1 MPVKP
6 NREYRIAAPFRA
18 VEGEEYRVEGYAST
32 FTPYVMYE
40 IEGETYSERI
50 ERGAFENADM
60 RDVIMQFDH
69 EGMVFARRSNDS
81 LKLDVDEHGLHV
93 VADLSRTADARNLY
107 EAISTGMVTQMSF
120 AFTVAADYFDR
131 DTRTRVI
138 TAIKRVYDVSA
149 VSIPANPDTE
159 ISARSYFNGVIEME
173 RAERLEAEK
182 RERQKRKIKILT
194 EVNRNV

>member
-18 VEGEEYRVEGYAST
+18 VEGEEFRVEGYAST

-40 IEGETYSERI
+40 IDGVAYSERI
-50 ERGAFENADM
+50 ERGAFDNADM

-81 LKLDVDEHGLHV
+81 LQLDIDEHGLHI

-120 AFTVAADYFDR
+120 AFTVAADYFDK

-159 ISARSYFNGVIEME
+159 ISARSYFNGVIEKE

>member
-149 VSIPANPDTE
+149 VSIPANPDTG
-159 ISARSYFNGVIEME
+159 IAARSYFNGVIEME

>member
-6 NREYRIAAPFRA
+6 DREYRIAAPFRA

-159 ISARSYFNGVIEME
+159 ISARSYFNGVIEKE

>member
-159 ISARSYFNGVIEME
+159 IAARSYFNGVIEKA

>member
-93 VADLSRTADARNLY
+93 VADLSRTADARNLF

-182 RERQKRKIKILT
+182 RERQKMKIKILT